1 MWLNFRSG
9 YLNHCG
15 QKRKKGKKIYTAPA
29 ALCHYLASDTI
40 NLTCSIFYLD
50 NSWLVTHLTFLF
62 ARFFSFK
69 SRIPV
74 VKDDQS
80 LFEFDKGL
88 FDNFETNLKRKA
100 SKLIKFVTVT
110 FVASELNQWG

>member
-1 MWLNFRSG
+1 M
-9 YLNHCG
+9 
-15 QKRKKGKKIYTAPA
+15 
-29 ALCHYLASDTI
+29 
-40 NLTCSIFYLD
+40 
-50 NSWLVTHLTFLF
+50 
-62 ARFFSFK
+62 
-69 SRIPV
+69 